1 MTKFNIGD
9 IVKYKKQHH
18 LILDV
23 EVEQKLWTQS
33 NWYIVLTLDN
43 GDTRE
48 LNARAV
54 DVAGRKKA

>member
-1 MTKFNIGD
+1 MHKYNIGD

-23 EVEQKLWTQS
+23 EVEQLSQTQLS
-33 NWYIVLTLDN
+33 WYTVLTLDT

-48 LNARAV
+48 LNAAPV
-54 DVAGRKKA
+54 DVAGRKKV